1 MFDPAVLAEEIFST
15 LGRFNFEVALYGNV
29 DDQQGVKVYEP
40 SKACLFFTRPNNIV
54 VSIHEMGENSTI
66 QVHLG
71 RSTVLAS
78 VEGLITTL
86 RNLAS
91 QYGLNFSIDKYRRE
105 LTPRD
110 FSSNFVSESRTA
122 LTGSTKS
129 SYLKLEGARMIIRHG
144 AKVDDSKHGARA
156 RNVNK
161 VFVENAEGERFLMP
175 SANLMAGRAMT
186 RHISKG
192 GDYHDDRGCKIT
204 EMATEQMHAKT
215 CASYCRKNKNK
226 LDESIGTLIEACVSR
241 ARDIRGVLES
251 LYRNYDKASVELD
264 KQEDNMLLEDDALE
278 EKVNCLK
285 AKLKLENEEI
295 MDRPT
300 CESVVRIIG
309 EGAFLTPE
317 KEMQAL
323 NAIGDDVAVEKQAW
337 EDFKAGKLDLMQ
349 DPKVR
354 VPQVKDLEAL
364 GIELSKVA
372 QALNPKTSTAFSN
385 VLAHLAEL
393 LIDGKSDLLF
403 RAVGQRAVDIAAK
416 GVAKTA
422 PEPVAVEETLFSG
435 LPIMNEGVTALESWF
450 AGFDEDAMFEDAD
463 LMTDLPKETGFDP
476 EDFDVDD
483 FLVMNGDDFGY
494 NDGTAVDKTID
505 ASALRAALESYV
517 ANVDGT
523 ITEDADEDDE
533 QPNEII
539 GLLLPIVVARLE
551 EEGYEVSG
559 LDATEGDDIGLD
571 IDGDIK
577 FRDDILEATTL
588 DTKSLSPE
596 AKRLVDGIY
605 GCYSIGQQVIA
616 YPCTG
621 KGLRDYEC
629 VGVKLASVDEVHELL
644 AELSHRLGDAYV
656 QPRVIDGGDGG
667 YAYWP
672 DVAVSAVVEGDDA
685 TDGLDDNEEVLL
697 GGEELAPE
705 DILQAKNPAA
715 DMKREVLAP
724 ADKDQEDDEDDEAY
738 INRLVGLAGVKAT
751 SAPRLPQP

>member
-29 DDQQGVKVYEP
+29 DDQRGVKVYEP

-78 VEGLITTL
+78 VEGLVTTL
-86 RNLAS
+86 RNLAN

-110 FSSNFVSESRTA
+110 FASNFVAEGRAA
-122 LTGSTKS
+122 LTGSSKS

-144 AKVDDSKHGARA
+144 SKVDDSKHGARA

-186 RHISKG
+186 RHVSKG
-192 GDYHDDRGCKIT
+192 GDYQDDRGRKIT
-204 EMATEQMHAKT
+204 QMATEQMHAKT

-226 LDESIGTLIEACVSR
+226 LDEDVGTLIETCVNR
-241 ARDIRGVLES
+241 AREIRGVLEG

-264 KQEDNMLLEDDALE
+264 KQEENMLLEDEALE

-309 EGAFLTPE
+309 EGAFLSPE

-323 NAIGDDVAVEKQAW
+323 NAIGDDVAVEKEAW
-337 EDFKAGKLDLMQ
+337 ENFKAGSLDLLS
-349 DPKVR
+349 DPKVTA
-354 VPQVKDLEAL
+354 PETKDLEAL
-364 GIELSKVA
+364 GIQLSKVA
-372 QALNPKTSTAFSN
+372 QALNPKTSMAFSN

-393 LIDGKSDLLF
+393 LIDGKNDLLF

-416 GVAKTA
+416 YAPARVAPKQ
-422 PEPVAVEETLFSG
+422 VAESFADLA
-435 LPIMNEGVTALESWF
+435 IMNEGVAALESWF
-450 AGFDEDAMFEDAD
+450 AGFDETSLFEDDD
-463 LMTDLPKETGFDP
+463 LATEIPDETGFDP

-483 FLVMNGDDFGY
+483 FLVVQGADFGY
-494 NDGTAVDKTID
+494 NEDAEVDKEID
-505 ASALRAALESYV
+505 ASELRSALETYI

-523 ITEDADEDDE
+523 ISEGVTYVPAKGYGTEAVGSLPDTSPEEIEAERGAAAERVAAKRAQRAAKVNEDMDEDVQSDDVV
-533 QPNEII
+533 

-551 EEGYEVSG
+551 EEGYTVTG
-559 LDATEGDDIGLD
+559 LDAVEGDDDGLD
-571 IDGDIK
+571 LDADIK
-577 FRDDILEATTL
+577 FRDDILGE
-588 DTKSLSPE
+588 D
-596 AKRLVDGIY
+596 DGI
-605 GCYSIGQQVIA
+605 
-616 YPCTG
+616 
-621 KGLRDYEC
+621 
-629 VGVKLASVDEVHELL
+629 
-644 AELSHRLGDAYV
+644 
-656 QPRVIDGGDGG
+656 
-667 YAYWP
+667 
-672 DVAVSAVVEGDDA
+672 DDDSK
-685 TDGLDDNEEVLL
+685 DGLDDNEEVLL
-697 GGEELAPE
+697 GGEELEAD
-705 DILQAKNPAA
+705 DILQPKNPAA
-715 DMKREVLAP
+715 DLKREVRAP
-724 ADKDQEDDEDDEAY
+724 ADKDQEADEDDEAY